1 MNIATAYFPLVP
13 RSRPPCL
20 PLRERIANLAALTAK
35 AQEATRQNRADRAA
49 AVLNNAALIASDCGI
64 PAMARDLCRRQ
75 HEALATSAPLP
86 GWAARLAMQPILN
99 ITRQLIR
106 EGDGDGAR
114 EALVTLHQAAL
125 TATATAIE
133 GIPVDFGILTSTTEA
148 RREVCTLTW
157 SALLADG
164 TRAFARAGRWKEAA
178 ELAAAY
184 RGTGIRLLDG
194 RQAAILAL
202 LAGGRASEANQMI
215 DQSAVAEPWEHAVQA
230 LLQVLCQR
238 TAGQNPAPGTAVM
251 ITAASDLA
259 NDGNPETTVTRTRI
273 GLTALH
279 LAGKSG
285 SAHTRALR
293 AVLNTAGNADAYA
306 ARDLLADQRMSDSL
320 TPAQRS
326 RLTTL
331 LHDCGLDA
339 RTIPA
344 RLQDQLMTAADQAES
359 ILIMAVAKNVTP

>member
-13 RSRPPCL
+13 RPRPPCL
-20 PLRERIANLAALTAK
+20 PLQVRIANLTALTAK
-35 AQEATRQNRADRAA
+35 TQEGTRQNRADRAA
-49 AVLNNAALIASDCGI
+49 AVLNNAALIASDCGV
-64 PAMARDLCRRQ
+64 PALARDLCGRQ
-75 HEALATSAPLP
+75 FEALTTSAPLP

-114 EALVTLHQAAL
+114 AALVTLHQAAL
-125 TATATAIE
+125 SRSTTAIE
-133 GIPVDFGILTSTTEA
+133 GIRVDFGILTSTTAA

-164 TRAFARAGRWKEAA
+164 TRALARAGRWKEAA

-184 RGTGIRLLDG
+184 HGTGIRLLDG

-202 LAGGRASEANQMI
+202 LADGRASEANQMI

-238 TAGQNPAPGTAVM
+238 TARQIPAPGTTVM

-259 NDGNPETTVTRTRI
+259 KGGNPETTVTRTRI
-273 GLTALH
+273 GLAALN
-279 LAGKSG
+279 LAGENG
-285 SAHTRALR
+285 SPHTRALC
-293 AVLNTAGNADAYA
+293 AALITAGNADAYA

-320 TPAQRS
+320 TLAQRS

-339 RTIPA
+339 RTIPT
-344 RLQDQLMTAADQAES
+344 RLQEQLMTAADQAES
-359 ILIMAVAKNVTP
+359 ILTLAVAK